1 MIKTLRFTLMAVM
14 LLICGAISAQEVTLD
29 FTTNDK
35 WKLPTAATRESKSF
49 TDGTNTITLAS
60 PSKSTKEGYKFVSY
74 GGSNYLILGKNGAT
88 LTLPKF
94 NFAVS
99 KIVVE
104 GNKGASA
111 SVKQNIFVGDKAVS
125 TETIGAAEKADPQSD
140 GPAKTN
146 TYEIDPGFQA
156 AGNQYVLKVTS
167 AHNTQITKILV
178 YKQEGA
184 VKKNAKLAFSEE
196 KVNHEAGTPFTAP
209 TFSKETT
216 AAVKFSSNN
225 EKVATVNAEGVIALG
240 TEEGEAVITAE
251 SAENDVYAAGKA
263 TCTIYVWHYVTY
275 KKATAIESG
284 KKYLIVAQ
292 RDDKTYYAMPMAET
306 YTYGYLK
313 AQSKEGTL
321 DELKIESSYDDNF
334 VFTTCEDG
342 YSIQDCYGRYLYMD
356 TTDPTKDYNSFNLG
370 EKAVAWTVEPK
381 ADGTFTIS
389 FNNGKFIQFG
399 EGTFTSFGAYAKK
412 MDNTVLPMLFVMGEG
427 QTGINNIHTSTAVKN
442 NVMYNLAGQ
451 RVNKDYKGLVI
462 MNGKKMMVK

>member
-14 LLICGAISAQEVTLD
+14 LLVCGAISAQEVTLD

-35 WKLPTAATRESKSF
+35 WKLPTAATRESQGF
-49 TDGTNTITLAS
+49 TDGTYTITLAS

-94 NFAVS
+94 DFAVS

-125 TETIGAAEKADPQSD
+125 AETVGAAEKADPQSD

-146 TYEIDPGFQA
+146 TYEIDPGYQA

-167 AHNTQITKILV
+167 AHNTQITKIHI
-178 YKQEGA
+178 YKLTGA
-184 VKKNAKLAFSEE
+184 VKKNAALAFSEE
-196 KVNHEAGTPFTAP
+196 KVNHEVGTPFTAP

-216 AAVKFSSNN
+216 AEVKFSSNN
-225 EKVATVNAEGVIALG
+225 EDVAKVDAKGVISLG
-240 TEEGEAVITAE
+240 TAEGEAVITAE

-275 KKATAIESG
+275 KKATAVESG

-292 RDDKTYYAMPMAET
+292 RDNKTYYAMPCKKDAK
-306 YTYGYLK
+306 YGYLQT
-313 AQSKEGTL
+313 QSKEGTL

-399 EGTFTSFGAYAKK
+399 DGTFTSFGAYAQKK
-412 MDNTVLPMLFVMGEG
+412 DNTVLPMLFVLGEG

-462 MNGKKMMVK
+462 MNGKKMMIK

>member
-14 LLICGAISAQEVTLD
+14 LLICGAISAQTVVT
-29 FTTNDK
+29 FT
-35 WKLPTAATRESKSF
+35 AG
-49 TDGTNTITLAS
+49 TDMS
-60 PSKSTKEGYKFVSY
+60 E
-74 GGSNYLILGKNGAT
+74 GAT
-88 LTLPKF
+88 LTKDGITLTLKEGTSTSGLGKLAAAEYRLF
-94 NFAVS
+94 KGNILTVS
-99 KIVVE
+99 
-104 GNKGASA
+104 S
-111 SVKQNIFVGDKAVS
+111 
-125 TETIGAAEKADPQSD
+125 TIGNITNIEFTCTANNTTKYGPGCFAAQD
-140 GPAKTN
+140 GYTFKDKVGTWVGNATSVDFTSESAQVRAKTIKV
-146 TYEIDPGFQA
+146 TVGGA
-156 AGNQYVLKVTS
+156 AGE
-167 AHNTQITKILV
+167 TK
-178 YKQEGA
+178 KA
-184 VKKNAKLAFSEE
+184 AKLAFSEE
-196 KVNHEAGTPFTAP
+196 KVNHEVGTDFTSP

-216 AAVKFSSNN
+216 ATVKFSSDN
-225 EKVATVNAEGVIALG
+225 EAVATVNAEGVIALG
-240 TEEGEAVITAE
+240 TEEGKAVIKAE
-251 SAENDVYAAGKA
+251 AAENDEYAAGTA

-275 KKATAIESG
+275 KKATAVESG

-292 RDDKTYYAMPMAET
+292 RDNKTYYAMPCKKDAK
-306 YTYGYLK
+306 YGYLQT
-313 AQSKEGTL
+313 QSKEGTL

-334 VFTTCEDG
+334 LFTTCEDG

-399 EGTFTSFGAYAKK
+399 DGTFTSFGAYAQKK
-412 MDNTVLPMLFVMGEG
+412 DNTVLPMLFVLGEG